1 MTFTEALQL
10 VERKKNLIGTTTEK
24 GLLIDLII
32 IVPTDKE
39 LREKFVRSL
48 MVTRSPQKTI
58 VPFMESDVEVWA
70 TNSDYLYKQG
80 ILFYDVLSD

>member
-10 VERKKNLIGTTTEK
+10 VERKKSLIGTTTEK

-39 LREKFVRSL
+39 QREKFVRSL
-48 MVTRSPQKTI
+48 MFTRSPQKSI

-80 ILFYDVLSD
+80 ILFYDIVPE

>member
-10 VERKKNLIGTTTEK
+10 VERKKSLIGSKTEK

-32 IVPTDKE
+32 IVPADKD

>member
-10 VERKKNLIGTTTEK
+10 VERKKSLIGSKTEK
-24 GLLIDLII
+24 GMLIDLII

-39 LREKFVRSL
+39 QREKFVRSL
-48 MVTRSPQKTI
+48 MVTRSPQKSI

-80 ILFYDVLSD
+80 ILFFDVLSD